1 MALKGRRLFLLLLLA
16 VGVCPLGGCFGLT
29 QNPNYFPWL
38 LPDEDI
44 IRTHAKPPG
53 AAYYANFDP
62 HAVRLEVRPI
72 QQTNPTRTQ
81 LVLIATVYDG
91 DGPDAKP
98 RRDRRVEWIVEGVG
112 HIVEVD
118 ESGCFP
124 GRGHKIDS
132 KYAVSYTNYHEH
144 RISRGTQDPSDDFV
158 VRPGQT
164 WCVITS
170 AVEGDT
176 YVTAYAPGVYN
187 WQRSRVFTTY
197 HWVDAAWTFPPPAQ
211 ARAGSEHVFTTQI
224 FRPSD
229 HQPLANYRVRYK
241 ILDGPPAVLISP
253 RGREQETVVVS
264 GLSGNA
270 NVSIAELTPQLGKN
284 RVSVEVIRP
293 PDPTATSGVGITL
306 AQGETSVEWLAPAVA
321 LAHEGPPTVS
331 PGQEFA
337 FTTRVKNTGRIES
350 QAMTVREG
358 IPPGVRYLR
367 SEPPA
372 IVEREQLIWTLG
384 VLPPGQEHRVQAFFN
399 APAPGTITSV
409 ASVETVEGLRDQQSA
424 TVQVTQPQL
433 RVMLNGPQTGV
444 VGAPVTYQITVS
456 NPGTGAA
463 NNVRLSAAF
472 EEGLKHETAANP
484 VTMALGTFGPGE
496 SRIISPPLVLTPQK
510 AGQFKTTV
518 TVTAEGGVLDRAE
531 HLLTVQTARLGV
543 NINGPSRKYSD
554 RSVEWNITVK
564 NEGDAPLDNVVLRDR
579 LPPELTYEGS
589 VPVGTATSGEVSW
602 SLGSLAPGA
611 ARIIQVTT
619 RTAKTPGKAL
629 HVVSA
634 TADPNQKAEAQ
645 RQLDI
650 LGIAALR
657 LEAVDI
663 GDPAEVGKQVTYQ
676 IEVTNTGNLP
686 ANQVEI
692 TAFVPPELQPVTAEG
707 PTGIKGKINRQIVA
721 FDKLPALQ
729 PNQTVRYNIEA
740 RAVKAGDVRF
750 RVRLNSLALQSP
762 VEEEESTTIVDPSAP
777 AVPARPAAD
786 RGPLPPPAGPQL
798 PAVGV
803 PGVPPP

>member
-1 MALKGRRLFLLLLLA
+1 MAAKGRRLLLMLLLA
-16 VGVCPLGGCFGLT
+16 VGLCPLGGCFGLT
-29 QNPNYFPWL
+29 QNPSYFPWL
-38 LPDEDI
+38 LPTEDI

-53 AAYYANFDP
+53 AAYYSNFDP

-91 DGPDAKP
+91 DGENAKP
-98 RRDRRVEWIVEGVG
+98 RRNRRVEWIVEGVG

-124 GRGHKIDS
+124 GRGHKVDS

-144 RISRGTQDPSDDFV
+144 RITRGTPDPNDDFV
-158 VRPGQT
+158 IRPGQT

-187 WQRSRVFTTY
+187 WQKSRVFTTY
-197 HWVDAAWTFPPPAQ
+197 HWVDAAWQFPPPAQ
-211 ARAGSEHVFTTQI
+211 ARAGSEHVFTTHV
-224 FRPSD
+224 FRPGD
-229 HQPLANYRVRYK
+229 QQPLANYRVRYK
-241 ILDGPPAVLISP
+241 ILDGPPAALITP
-253 RGREQETVVVS
+253 QGRTQEAIVVS
-264 GLSGNA
+264 DLSGNA
-270 NVSIAELTPQLGKN
+270 SVGIAELTPQIGTN
-284 RVSVEVIRP
+284 RLSVEIIRP
-293 PDPTATSGVGITL
+293 PDPTSPSGVGIPL

-321 LAHEGPPTVS
+321 LAHEGPPAVS

-358 IPPGVRYLR
+358 IPPGVRYVR
-367 SEPPA
+367 SVPDA
-372 IVEREQLIWTLG
+372 VLQGDQLIWTLG
-384 VLPPGQEHRVQAFFN
+384 VLPPGQEHRVQAFFS

-433 RVMLNGPQTGV
+433 RVMVNAPEKAV
-444 VGAPVTYQITVS
+444 VGAAVTYQITVS
-456 NPGTGAA
+456 NSGTGAA
-463 NNVRLSAAF
+463 NNVRVSAAF
-472 EEGLKHETAANP
+472 EEGLKHETGANP
-484 VTMALGTFGPGE
+484 VVLTLGTLGPQE
-496 SRIISPPLVLTPQK
+496 SRLISPPLVLTPQK

-531 HLLTVQTARLGV
+531 HLLTVQTARLSV
-543 NINGPSRKYSD
+543 NLNGPARKYSD

-564 NEGDAPLDNVVLRDR
+564 NEGEAPLDNVVLRDP

-589 VPVGTATSGEVSW
+589 VPVGTAAGNEVTW
-602 SLGSLAPGA
+602 SLGTLAPGA
-611 ARIIQVTT
+611 ARIVQITT

-629 HVVSA
+629 HVVTA
-634 TADPNQKAEAQ
+634 TAEPNQKAQSQ

-650 LGIAALR
+650 LGVAALR

-663 GDPAEVGKQVTYQ
+663 GDPAEVGKNVTYQ

-692 TAFVPPELQPVTAEG
+692 TAFVPPELQPVSAEG
-707 PTGIKGKINRQIVA
+707 PTGIKGNITKQVVT

-729 PNQTVRYNIEA
+729 PNQTVRYNVEA

-777 AVPARPAAD
+777 AAAAHPAANV
-786 RGPLPPPAGPQL
+786 GPSLPQL
-798 PAVGV
+798 PAVAV
-803 PGVPPP
+803 PSVPPP